1 MPPERVAFVIYNNS
15 RLRSRKSAIIVNNKL
30 AFARVLFASLT
41 LIAPRGKTSIAKSSL
56 VNSSRKSAI
65 IVNNKLA
72 FARVLFASLTLI
84 APGGKTSAAKSSLV
98 NSSRRASLYGYF
110 E

>member
-30 AFARVLFASLT
+30 AFAS
-41 LIAPRGKTSIAKSSL
+41 
-56 VNSSRKSAI
+56 
-65 IVNNKLA
+65 
-72 FARVLFASLTLI
+72 VLFASLTLI